1 MLFQSPLGVYIYNY
15 GIENEAAPRL
25 TLRFGE
31 TCSAIDIWLVPYTRL
46 WGGVCIFSIV
56 VMIFTK
62 KGPDRGVREN
72 HLFGVVADV
81 RR

>member
-1 MLFQSPLGVYIYNY
+1 MALRI
-15 GIENEAAPRL
+15 EAAPRL

-31 TCSAIDIWLVPYTRL
+31 TCSAIDIRLAPYTRF
-46 WGGVCIFSIV
+46 WGVVRIFSIV
-56 VMIFTK
+56 VMVFTK

-72 HLFGVVADV
+72 HLFDVVADV

>member
-1 MLFQSPLGVYIYNY
+1 MALRI
-15 GIENEAAPRL
+15 EAAPRL

-31 TCSAIDIWLVPYTRL
+31 TCSAIDIRLVPYTRL

-56 VMIFTK
+56 VMVFAK